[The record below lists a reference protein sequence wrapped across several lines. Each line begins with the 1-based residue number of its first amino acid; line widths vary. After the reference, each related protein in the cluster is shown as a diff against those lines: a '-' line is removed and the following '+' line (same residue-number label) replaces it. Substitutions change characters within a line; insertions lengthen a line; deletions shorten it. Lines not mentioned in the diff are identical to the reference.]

1 MDFKEYLRLQI
12 IEIEKH
18 KWIESEKCRRD
29 LTGIA
34 EFDWISKYA
43 QAFREEVERTYG
55 PITFSKL
62 CN

>member
-1 MDFKEYLRLQI
+1 MDFKEYVRLQVH
-12 IEIEKH
+12 EIEKH
-18 KWIESEKCRRD
+18 KWIESEKARRD

-43 QAFREEVERTYG
+43 QVFREEVEREFG
-55 PITFSKL
+55 PITFNKI